1 MRNQFLLGA
10 AVVALAIPAAVSA
23 QETTSSIRGTVQS
36 GGAPVAGATVV
47 AVNTAT
53 QARSEVTTDAQGTFN
68 LVGLLPG
75 GPYTVTVTS
84 PQGNTTVTDISTV
97 SQQAFEL
104 PVELAAAGADA
115 GALGNEVIVTAASIV
130 GAGTVASGPRT
141 VLTQEDI
148 RRVASVNRD
157 VRDLERRDPLALLD
171 LTNTRAVSF
180 AGVNPRFNRF
190 TINGVQIGDNFGLQS
205 DANPTGRGPVPFDA
219 ISQFSVSI
227 APSDIRQGN
236 FQGGAIDTVLL
247 SGSNEF
253 HGTGFY
259 SQNRDELTGD
269 RIGSTRPT
277 IGNFKSETYG
287 ATFSGPLIADKL
299 FFMVSA
305 ERNTDPRPLIG
316 ASLSDIPRLTAAQ
329 VAQVQG
335 IAQSVYNYNTGG
347 LVPINN
353 QRDEKI
359 VGRIDWNVMDGQRF
373 SLSYINAYESS
384 TNAPNTS
391 GLVGGTPVATQSYSL
406 GLASNDYQRSVLV
419 RAGIAQ
425 LNSNWSDQI
434 STEARFLYKSNRIS
448 QTPLNGLGFAQF
460 AVCTDPTS
468 ITTANTANNNN
479 NVTSCGNGARVF
491 LGPDNSRQA
500 NELFF
505 DTWGGSLQARYN
517 SGSHDIK
524 ILTEFNRNRT
534 TNLFLQNAAGAYY
547 FDSLQDFQ
555 NRNASQFSYQNA
567 VSLNLA
573 DSASDFT
580 YNQWTFGVQDHW
592 QITDTLDVTIGA
604 RYDLYG
610 MRSEVPG
617 NASYFARNGFYNTKN
632 YKGLDNFQPRFS
644 FNWKPIDRLRIRG
657 TAAVFG
663 GGSPDIYLSNSYSN
677 TGITTNAISSLSR
690 TTFTPG
696 GGTLT
701 CGAPFTG
708 ANAGVCTASL
718 NGVTGTTIPAA
729 ANAYIQTA
737 VDGQRTAP
745 VSALAQDFTP
755 PSVSKFNLSAD
766 YTLFG
771 FDFGGDYLFTTVNHG
786 VSFTDLRSVVGGV
799 LPDGRPR
806 YTFRRTP
813 GVVGQTADN
822 NGDYL
827 LYNDDRGRSHVF
839 VVRFNKAF
847 DFGVSFGGSYA
858 YQDVR
863 DVSPATSST
872 PGSLYGTAAKADP
885 NFPAYGVSSDEI
897 KWAYKYNVG
906 FDHAFFRDYKTTI
919 QLFGETRAGRHYS
932 FTMLDTAPTGVNCTR
947 TCAFG
952 TLGNNNAF
960 LLYVP
965 TSTTDPIVS
974 YDSAATR
981 DGLDAL
987 IGNSV
992 LSGYRGRITPKN
1004 IARNRAFTRID
1015 LHVEQ
1020 EFPTFIGES
1029 RVSIFADIENLPNL
1043 INSKWGG
1050 LRQLGFPYT
1059 SSPVRVQCLTTP
1071 LALGVVPTAAQ
1082 ISTSTATPCAQY
1094 RFSSFQAPNESA
1106 LTNPSTNSLYQIRLG
1121 ARFRF

>member
-1 MRNQFLLGA
+1 MRHQFLLGA
-10 AVVALAIPAAVSA
+10 AAVALVMPMAALA
-23 QETTSSIRGTVQS
+23 QETTSSIRGIVTAN
-36 GGAPVAGATVV
+36 GAPVAGATVV
-47 AVNTAT
+47 AINTAT
-53 QARSEVTTDAQGTFN
+53 SARNEVVTDAAGAFN

-75 GPYTVTVTS
+75 GPYTVEVTS
-84 PQGNTTVTDISTV
+84 PQGNTTVTDITTL

-104 PVELAAAGADA
+104 PVALAATDA
-115 GALGNEVIVTAASIV
+115 NTPTTGDIVVTASSIA
-130 GAGTVASGPRT
+130 GAGTISSGPRT
-141 VLTQEDI
+141 VLTQADI
-148 RRVASVNRD
+148 RKVASVNRD

-269 RIGSTRPT
+269 QIGSTRPT

-287 ATFSGPLIADKL
+287 ATFSGPIIADKL

-316 ASLSDIPRLTAAQ
+316 ASISDVPRLTADQ
-329 VAQVQG
+329 VTQVQN
-335 IAQSVYNYNTGG
+335 IARTVYNYNAGG
-347 LVPINN
+347 LTPINN
-353 QRDEKI
+353 QKDEKI
-359 VGRIDWNVMDGQRF
+359 VGRIDWNIMTGQRL
-373 SLSYINAYESS
+373 SLSYVNAYESS
-384 TNAPNTS
+384 TNVPNTS

-406 GLASNDYQRSVLV
+406 GLSSDNYQRSNLV
-419 RAGIAQ
+419 RAGIVQ
-425 LNSNWSDQI
+425 LNSNWTDKF
-434 STEARFLYKSNRIS
+434 STEARFLYKSQEIS

-460 AVCTDPTS
+460 SVCTDATS
-468 ITTANTANNNN
+468 IAVATTANNNN

-491 LGPDNSRQA
+491 LGPDASRQY
-500 NELFF
+500 NSLFF

-517 SGSHDIK
+517 AGSHDIK
-524 ILTEFNRNRT
+524 ILAEYNRNRT
-534 TNLFLQNAAGAYY
+534 TNGFLQNAAGVYY

-567 VSLNLA
+567 VSLNLTDA
-573 DSASDFT
+573 ASNFV
-580 YNQWTFGVQDHW
+580 YEQWTFGAQNHW
-592 QITDTLDVTIGA
+592 QINDTLDITYGV

-610 MRSEVPG
+610 MRSQIPG
-617 NASYFARNGFYNTKN
+617 NAAFFARNGFYNTQT

-644 FNWKPIDRLRIRG
+644 FNWKPVDLLRIRG

-677 TGITTNAISSLSR
+677 TGITTNAINNLSR
-690 TTFTPG
+690 VTFTPG

-701 CGAPFTG
+701 CSSLTG
-708 ANAGVCTASL
+708 AAANVCTSAL
-718 NGVTGTTIPAA
+718 NGVTGTSIPQPVT
-729 ANAYIQTA
+729 NYIATA
-737 VDGQRTAP
+737 IDGQRTAP
-745 VSALAQDFTP
+745 VSALAPGFKP
-755 PSVSKFNLSAD
+755 PSVTKLNLSAD

-771 FDFGGDYLFTTVNHG
+771 FNVGGDYLYTMVNEG
-786 VSFTDLRSVVGGV
+786 VSFTDLRSVVGGT

-813 GVVGQTADN
+813 GVTGQTTDN

-827 LYNDDRGRSHVF
+827 LYNDGRGRSHVF
-839 VVRFNKAF
+839 VVRFDKKF
-847 DFGVSFGGSYA
+847 DFGLSFGGSYA
-858 YQDVR
+858 WQDVK

-906 FDHAFFRDYKTTI
+906 FDHAFFGDYKTTI

-974 YDSAATR
+974 YDSATTATGL
-981 DGLDAL
+981 DGLINNSAL
-987 IGNSV
+987 K
-992 LSGYRGRITPKN
+992 GYRGRVSAKN

-1015 LHVEQ
+1015 LHLEQ
-1020 EFPTFIGES
+1020 EVPTFIGNS

-1043 INSKWGG
+1043 LNSKWGG

-1059 SSPVRVQCLTTP
+1059 SSPVRVQCLNAVVATGTT
-1071 LALGVVPTAAQ
+1071 PTAAQ
-1082 ISTSTATPCAQY
+1082 ISTSVATPCVQY

-1106 LTNPSTNSLYQIRLG
+1106 LTTPSTNSLYQIRLG
-1121 ARFRF
+1121 ARFSF